1 MTCSTELSTAE
12 MEILVWAARIMGMEI
27 IFKKEEKCYIWRG
40 EDDSLSSVQ
49 RQFKVLVGYFNNC
62 TILYI
67 VQNILCIVQ
76 NIPFRM
82 WARNSRTI

>member
-12 MEILVWAARIMGMEI
+12 MEIWVWAARSMGMEI
-27 IFKKEEKCYIWRG
+27 IFKKEEKCYIWKG

>member
-1 MTCSTELSTAE
+1 
-12 MEILVWAARIMGMEI
+12 MEILVWAARSMGMEI

-62 TILYI
+62 TIYCTKYTMYCTKYTIQNVGQELKNYLGYI
-67 VQNILCIVQ
+67 LVIHNDMI
-76 NIPFRM
+76 R
-82 WARNSRTI
+82 

>member
-12 MEILVWAARIMGMEI
+12 MEIWVWAARSMGMEI

>member
-1 MTCSTELSTAE
+1 
-12 MEILVWAARIMGMEI
+12 MEIWVWAARSMGMEI